1 MRVFKHLTL
10 LYFFILSISTN
21 SFAQSELWKESKV
34 MLYDTSESTRNSAQV
49 RVAKIVDS
57 LLQVPSGW
65 DYPLDTIRFIS
76 ALRAS
81 DDAFRIITWN
91 VPQEDGTYRFFGR
104 VRLKNNGKTAG
115 KTVVLTDASASITK
129 AGSKQIGSEE
139 WFGALYY
146 QIIKTKYKKSIYY
159 TLLGWDG
166 NTAFSNKKLV
176 DVMLINTDGTVKF
189 GAPIFDDGKRTRH
202 RFFFEHAE
210 RAVMSLKY
218 QEKTGLIIFDH
229 LAPSQPSLEGQY
241 EFYAPDF
248 TTDAFKF
255 EKGKW
260 VYIKNYEARNEDEV
274 QPINRKKPERGLTPQ
289 KQ

>member
-1 MRVFKHLTL
+1 
-10 LYFFILSISTN
+10 
-21 SFAQSELWKESKV
+21 
-34 MLYDTSESTRNSAQV
+34 MLYDSSEIQRNSAQI
-49 RVAKIVDS
+49 RVAQLVDS
-57 LLQVPSGW
+57 ILSVPNGW
-65 DYPLDTIRFIS
+65 EYPLDTIRFIS

-81 DDAFRIITWN
+81 DGAFRLITWN
-91 VPQEDGTYRFFGR
+91 VPQEDGTYQFFGR
-104 VRLKNNGKTAG
+104 IRLKNDGKLAG
-115 KTVVLTDASASITK
+115 KTIILNDVSATMTK
-129 AGSKQIGSEE
+129 AGTRQSGPEE

-146 QIIKTKYKKSIYY
+146 QIIKTKHKKSTYY

-166 NTAFSNKKLV
+166 NTAFSNKKMV
-176 DVMLINTDGTVKF
+176 DVLMLQPNGTVKF

-202 RFFFEHAE
+202 RIFFEHAE
-210 RAVMSLKY
+210 RAVMSLRY

-260 VYIKNYEARNEDEV
+260 VYIKNYEARNEDEA
-274 QPINRKKPERGLTPQ
+274 QPINKKKPEKGLIPPN
-289 KQ
+289 K

>member
-1 MRVFKHLTL
+1 MLVLKQLTL
-10 LYFFILSISTN
+10 LLFFITSISTAG
-21 SFAQSELWKESKV
+21 FAQSELWKESKV
-34 MLYDTSESTRNSAQV
+34 MLYDSSEINRNTAQI
-49 RVAKIVDS
+49 RVAQIIDS
-57 LLQVPSGW
+57 LLLNPSGW
-65 DYPLDTIRFIS
+65 DYPLDTVRFIS

-91 VPQEDGTYRFFGR
+91 VPLEDGTYRFFGR
-104 VRLKNNGKTAG
+104 VRLRNDGKIAG
-115 KTVVLTDASASITK
+115 KTIVLNDASASITK

-146 QIIKTKYKKSIYY
+146 QIIKTKHKKSIYY

-176 DVMLINTDGTVKF
+176 DVMMIKADGSVKF

-210 RAVMSLKY
+210 RAVMSLRY

-255 EKGKW
+255 VKGKW
-260 VYIKNYEARNEDEV
+260 IYIKNYEARNEGET
-274 QPINRKKPERGLTPQ
+274 QPINRKKPEKGLSPP
-289 KQ
+289 K

>member
-1 MRVFKHLTL
+1 
-10 LYFFILSISTN
+10 
-21 SFAQSELWKESKV
+21 
-34 MLYDTSESTRNSAQV
+34 MLYDSSEQQRNSAQI
-49 RVAKIVDS
+49 RVAQLVDS
-57 LLQVPSGW
+57 ILSNPDGW
-65 DYPLDTIRFIS
+65 EYPLDTIRFIS

-81 DDAFRIITWN
+81 DGAFRLITWN

-104 VRLKNNGKTAG
+104 IRLKNDGKLVGKTIA
-115 KTVVLTDASASITK
+115 LNDASASITK
-129 AGSKQIGSEE
+129 AGTRQSGSEE

-146 QIIKTKYKKSIYY
+146 QIIKTKHKKSTYY

-176 DVMLINTDGTVKF
+176 DVLMLLPNGTVKF
-189 GAPIFDDGKRTRH
+189 GAPIFDDGKRLRH
-202 RFFFEHAE
+202 RIFFEHAE
-210 RAVMSLKY
+210 RAVMSLRY

-274 QPINRKKPERGLTPQ
+274 QPINKKKPEKGLSPP
-289 KQ
+289 K